1 VDKELAGTGTGSAA
15 GCGQPQ
21 GQSEQEPS
29 KAAEELRT
37 IEELE
42 FSETYYAMQG
52 YAERAYTV
60 AVGLQDFDW
69 HPFDGFTWESPAEYG
84 TQSSALMSEV
94 LPSAEAIEPLL
105 MQCDKCNALA
115 LEIWLERPLLEQG
128 TTAQE
133 TPKLT
138 SGQWRALCS
147 QLGSELAAAERQV
160 AQLKSDADMQL
171 ADIELSLSMSTTSIP
186 DTYLDSFR
194 GTCAEYADRFDEV
207 THNLEQ
213 AARLAVKLRCQH
225 LVSPVAAAD

>member
-1 VDKELAGTGTGSAA
+1 MGTSPAA

-52 YAERAYTV
+52 YVERAYTV
-60 AVGLQDFDW
+60 ALGLENFDW

-84 TQSSALMSEV
+84 TESSALMSEV

-115 LEIWLERPLLEQG
+115 VEIWLERPLLEPK
-128 TTAQE
+128 TTTQD
-133 TPKLT
+133 TTKLT
-138 SGQWRALCS
+138 TGQWRALCR
-147 QLGSELAAAERQV
+147 QLGSELAAAEREV
-160 AQLKSDADMQL
+160 AELKSDTERQF
-171 ADIELSLSMSTTSIP
+171 ADIEHSLSVSTTSIQG
-186 DTYLDSFR
+186 TYLDRFR
-194 GTCAEYADRFDEV
+194 GTYAQYVGLFDQV
-207 THNLEQ
+207 TSSLEQ
-213 AARLAVKLRCQH
+213 AERLAVKLRCQH